1 MESIKWKNPGRKRHQ
16 DLEYTSPEFVK
27 GYDLDQADFTYLN
40 EKKKKNELLTRE
52 ENDRYGIYIMT
63 MIEIV
68 LEGRKFKNKSFN
80 EKCELRDQMS
90 FDLLQAIRGFDPTRG
105 SKIFSYAYR
114 CAYVAAC
121 HYYSEK
127 QKEYDFTKR
136 IYEIIDNRPMPGRK
150 INTNHKNGGNE

>member
-1 MESIKWKNPGRKRHQ
+1 MELIKWKNPGRKRHQ
-16 DLEYTSPEFVK
+16 DISYTSPEFVPF
-27 GYDLDQADFTYLN
+27 YDLDQTDFTYLN
-40 EKKKKNELLTRE
+40 EKKKKNEVLTRD

-68 LEGRKFKNKSFN
+68 LEGRKFKNKPFN
-80 EKCELRDQMS
+80 EKCELRDQMV
-90 FDLLQAIRGFDPTRG
+90 FELLQAILGFDPSRG

-127 QKEYDFTKR
+127 QKEAALAKR
-136 IYEIIDNRPMPGRK
+136 IYDIIDNRPTPGHK
-150 INTNHKNGGNE
+150 VNTKNYSA

>member
-1 MESIKWKNPGRKRHQ
+1 MESIKWNNPCRKRHQ
-16 DLEYTSPEFVK
+16 DLSYTSPDFVK
-27 GYDLDQADFTYLN
+27 GYDLDQADFNAIN
-40 EKKKKNELLTRE
+40 EKKKKNEPVTRE

-80 EKCELRDQMS
+80 EKCELRDQMV
-90 FDLLQAIRGFDPTRG
+90 FELLQAIRGFDPSRG

-127 QKEYDFTKR
+127 QKEAALAKR
-136 IYEIIDNRPMPGRK
+136 IYDIIDNRPTPGHK
-150 INTNHKNGGNE
+150 VNTNNY